1 MALLHDLNRFFQEF
15 ASFAP
20 SSGPVTD
27 EDRADGP
34 GIGVLEPLR
43 RHPGGRAGGVALLEP
58 DDELVTADA
67 VAGSRRF

>member
-1 MALLHDLNRFFQEF
+1 MALLYDLNRFFQDF
-15 ASFAP
+15 ASFMP
-20 SSGPVTD
+20 SSGPLTD
-27 EDRADGP
+27 EERPGDP